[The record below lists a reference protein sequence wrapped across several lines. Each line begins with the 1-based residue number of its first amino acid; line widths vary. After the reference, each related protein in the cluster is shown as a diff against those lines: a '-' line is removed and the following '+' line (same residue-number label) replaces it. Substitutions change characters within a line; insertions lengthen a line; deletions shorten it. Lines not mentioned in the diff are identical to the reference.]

1 VVDPFIRFLVID
13 AIGSKPGIISLLRT
27 QRLFETRDRMRLAIG
42 GLTLIVQARLT
53 ATLEAETN
61 AAGRKRYER
70 R

>member
-1 VVDPFIRFLVID
+1 MVDPSIRFLVID

-27 QRLFETRDRMRLAIG
+27 QRRDRMRLAIG

-53 ATLEAETN
+53 AATLEAETN

>member
-1 VVDPFIRFLVID
+1 MVDPSIRFLVID

-27 QRLFETRDRMRLAIG
+27 QRRDRMRLAIG

>member
-1 VVDPFIRFLVID
+1 VVDPSIRFLVID
-13 AIGSKPGIISLLRT
+13 AIGSKPGIISLLRA
-27 QRLFETRDRMRLAIG
+27 QRRDRMRLAIG

>member
-1 VVDPFIRFLVID
+1 VVDPSIRFLVID

-27 QRLFETRDRMRLAIG
+27 QRRDRMRLAIG

>member
-1 VVDPFIRFLVID
+1 MVDPSIRFLVID

-27 QRLFETRDRMRLAIG
+27 QRRDRMRLAIG

-61 AAGRKRYER
+61 LSTESVTNGNSK
-70 R
+70 

>member
-1 VVDPFIRFLVID
+1 VVDPSIRFLVID
-13 AIGSKPGIISLLRT
+13 AIGSNIISLLRT
-27 QRLFETRDRMRLAIG
+27 QRRDRMRLAIG

-61 AAGRKRYER
+61 AAGRGRCER

>member
-1 VVDPFIRFLVID
+1 MVDPSIRFLVID

-27 QRLFETRDRMRLAIG
+27 QRRDRMRLAIG

-53 ATLEAETN
+53 TTLEAETN
-61 AAGRKRYER
+61 AAGRGRCER

>member
-1 VVDPFIRFLVID
+1 MVDPSIRFLVID

-27 QRLFETRDRMRLAIG
+27 QRRDRMRLAIG

-61 AAGRKRYER
+61 AAGRGRCER

>member
-1 VVDPFIRFLVID
+1 MVDPSIRFLVID
-13 AIGSKPGIISLLRT
+13 AIGSKPGIISLPRT
-27 QRLFETRDRMRLAIG
+27 QRRDRMRLAIG

-61 AAGRKRYER
+61 AADRGRYER

>member
-1 VVDPFIRFLVID
+1 MVDPSIRFLVID

-27 QRLFETRDRMRLAIG
+27 QRRDRMRLAIG

-61 AAGRKRYER
+61 AAGRGRYER